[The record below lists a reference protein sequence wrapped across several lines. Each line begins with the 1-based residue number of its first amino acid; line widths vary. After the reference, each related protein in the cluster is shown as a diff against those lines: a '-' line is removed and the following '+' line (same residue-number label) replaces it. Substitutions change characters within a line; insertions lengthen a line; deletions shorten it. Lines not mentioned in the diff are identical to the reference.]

1 MPLGKLR
8 LEKSGLCSIDLD
20 LLENKDK
27 FTGPHG
33 ELLGKVHSFLTT
45 ASFKAIRGPD
55 KQNLTKL
62 QDTFRIAVRVALNG
76 FLQVNMVPYL
86 VQFTEACKQR
96 SVFTEAILQ
105 EDMCFM
111 KLPHMVFKPESVIET
126 FKDFGG
132 FMKELGLAA
141 ASVAH
146 GADRMNAEVA
156 QQWMQ
161 KWQTKCAAFL
171 KAVRVFDGVP
181 DGAAG
186 DAVAE
191 AALSTRMIFGLHL
204 FHLFGFLSL
213 VLRCLINGNKHATGY
228 SFALVAAFNF
238 VVWQTWIMIIIY
250 NYNYNY
256 NYLIWLYNYI
266 WHLWLYDFMTL
277 YDMIW
282 YDIWY
287 DMTDMM
293 IWDDMIIFWTF
304 WTLNFGWSD
313 HAWSVVT

>member
-1 MPLGKLR
+1 MAGPPVFHKESNEVIDAFQLFAFAGQTLLITTLGHQHFIVYLPRQVLFEVSPPHPVVSEGFPSYSNFWMPLGKLR

-45 ASFKAIRGPD
+45 TSFKAIRGPD

-171 KAVRVFDGVP
+171 KAVRVFEGVP

-213 VLRCLINGNKHATGY
+213 VLRCLINRNKHATGY

-238 VVWQTWIMIIIY
+238 VV
-250 NYNYNY
+250 
-256 NYLIWLYNYI
+256 
-266 WHLWLYDFMTL
+266 
-277 YDMIW
+277 
-282 YDIWY
+282 
-287 DMTDMM
+287 
-293 IWDDMIIFWTF
+293 
-304 WTLNFGWSD
+304 
-313 HAWSVVT
+313 